1 MKIFTLSIIVIDVKV
16 GLGCDL
22 RIFAT
27 LFSVHVHLL
36 VNLLSS
42 YNQII
47 SYHML

>member
-27 LFSVHVHLL
+27 LFSHLL

-42 YNQII
+42 YHQII